1 MDSYLPNLSRAWF
14 LEHWITCKPRV
25 LARFLEHWITYKPI
39 CLCQSV
45 FPAASTKKSDE
56 SITVHD
62 AVHKGN
68 NQLLETVSLLA
79 DEETTLLNLD
89 VSFPNY
95 TSLRYESLRLVGS
108 SNGLVCCFLRI
119 KNQNSTAQVEEEADV
134 ATNYLKWSVLL
145 VGTADRGVYCLV
157 SFSLHGEV
165 FHVRPP
171 PKELC
176 FPENGH
182 EYAYRIPLFSRN
194 NSAAILAS
202 LHQMTDGE
210 YFIEALWVISSST
223 TSTAKPAWVEQFRS
237 RSKIYSGSRFVGV
250 WKDRYIMIVSCQK
263 TCLCMTLEVTQREIL
278 SHREMNKF
286 WIGVNYVESLVP
298 V

>member
-1 MDSYLPNLSRAWF
+1 MQEINQYTVVR
-14 LEHWITCKPRV
+14 
-25 LARFLEHWITYKPI
+25 
-39 CLCQSV
+39 V
-45 FPAASTKKSDE
+45 FP
-56 SITVHD
+56 
-62 AVHKGN
+62 
-68 NQLLETVSLLA
+68 
-79 DEETTLLNLD
+79 
-89 VSFPNY
+89 
-95 TSLRYESLRLVGS
+95 
-108 SNGLVCCFLRI
+108 
-119 KNQNSTAQVEEEADV
+119 EADGDDPINDDGKV
-134 ATNYLKWSVLL
+134 TFRAKS
-145 VGTADRGVYCLV
+145 DRGVYCLV

-176 FPENGH
+176 CPENGH

-278 SHREMNKF
+278 SHGEMNKF

>member
-1 MDSYLPNLSRAWF
+1 MQEINQYTVVR
-14 LEHWITCKPRV
+14 
-25 LARFLEHWITYKPI
+25 
-39 CLCQSV
+39 V
-45 FPAASTKKSDE
+45 FP
-56 SITVHD
+56 
-62 AVHKGN
+62 
-68 NQLLETVSLLA
+68 
-79 DEETTLLNLD
+79 
-89 VSFPNY
+89 
-95 TSLRYESLRLVGS
+95 
-108 SNGLVCCFLRI
+108 
-119 KNQNSTAQVEEEADV
+119 EADGDDPINDDGKV
-134 ATNYLKWSVLL
+134 TFRAKS
-145 VGTADRGVYCLV
+145 DRGVYCLV

-165 FHVRPP
+165 FHVRPL

-176 FPENGH
+176 CPENGH

-237 RSKIYSGSRFVGV
+237 RSKIYSGSRFV
-250 WKDRYIMIVSCQK
+250 
-263 TCLCMTLEVTQREIL
+263 EVTQREIL
-278 SHREMNKF
+278 SHGEMNKF

>member
-1 MDSYLPNLSRAWF
+1 MLHEEVLVEILSKLPAKSVIRFTCVSKGWYALTKSSYFIARHLHRSRSANNPCS
-14 LEHWITCKPRV
+14 LLVSGIRTEKYNYKT
-25 LARFLEHWITYKPI
+25 LA
-39 CLCQSV
+39 
-45 FPAASTKKSDE
+45 
-56 SITVHD
+56 
-62 AVHKGN
+62 
-68 NQLLETVSLLA
+68 VSLLA

-95 TSLRYESLRLVGS
+95 TSLS
-108 SNGLVCCFLRI
+108 
-119 KNQNSTAQVEEEADV
+119 
-134 ATNYLKWSVLL
+134 YLKWSVLL

-237 RSKIYSGSRFVGV
+237 RSKIYSGSRFVGHLQR
-250 WKDRYIMIVSCQK
+250 KGPEGQMAENSLKTVSNRG
-263 TCLCMTLEVTQREIL
+263 LSQR
-278 SHREMNKF
+278 
-286 WIGVNYVESLVP
+286 GVESERAP
-298 V
+298 RNRNGPKG